1 MPTAKPKGKKTVECV
16 HQFADLEQYVGM
28 LQGYLNLHQ
37 WQILVVRDASD
48 VEAWADIAPHSQAQT
63 ADLRISHDFWSQSA
77 ERQREVL
84 IHELLH
90 LVTCRADQIVENLE
104 LTLGKIAWSAF
115 ELQYED
121 AAERSVDHMARVLA
135 RGVALPEFR
144 N

>member
-1 MPTAKPKGKKTVECV
+1 MPKARSKVKEASLCV

-28 LQGYLNLHQ
+28 LQGHLNLHQ
-37 WQILVVRDASD
+37 WQIAVVRDASD

-63 ADLRISHDFWSQSA
+63 ADLRISHDFWSQPA

-84 IHELLH
+84 VHELIH
-90 LVTCRADQIVENLE
+90 LVTCRADQLVENLE

-121 AAERSVDHMARVLA
+121 AAERSVDHMARVLSQ
-135 RGVALPEFR
+135 GVPLPEFR
-144 N
+144 K